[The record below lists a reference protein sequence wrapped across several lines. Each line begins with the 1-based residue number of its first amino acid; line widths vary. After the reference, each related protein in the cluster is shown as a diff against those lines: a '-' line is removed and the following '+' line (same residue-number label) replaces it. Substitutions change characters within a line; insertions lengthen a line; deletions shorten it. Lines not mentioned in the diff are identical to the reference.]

1 MGDSVG
7 ACVGL
12 PLGLKLGTAV
22 GDPVVGTA
30 VGGRTGLEDGRC
42 LDGDGLFDLLM
53 VGYGVGGRDGRWVGF
68 GRIVGEWEGLWEGLD
83 VGLPLLGR
91 GDGLEDTGRRVG
103 GHVKPSRFSEF
114 LLDSMFITFPMP
126 VLSFT

>member
-1 MGDSVG
+1 
-7 ACVGL
+7 VGL
-12 PLGLKLGTAV
+12 PLGLKLGTAD
-22 GDPVVGTA
+22 GDPLVGMA
-30 VGGRTGLEDGRC
+30 VGGRTGLADGRC

-68 GRIVGEWEGLWEGLD
+68 GRIDGEEEGFWEGLN

-103 GHVKPSRFSEF
+103 GHVKPSRLSEF
-114 LLDSMFITFPMP
+114 LLDNMFITFPIP
-126 VLSFT
+126 VFSFT